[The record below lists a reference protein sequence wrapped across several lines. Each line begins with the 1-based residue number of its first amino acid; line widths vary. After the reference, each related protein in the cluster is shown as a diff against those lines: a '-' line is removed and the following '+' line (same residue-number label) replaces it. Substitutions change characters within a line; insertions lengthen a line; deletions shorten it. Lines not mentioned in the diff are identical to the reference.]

1 MSNSWWSRMIKSQA
15 LQRTTPSSAGIG
27 PSSQGERGI
36 LYVRLSAFPARP
48 AHLVDETVR
57 PLLVEP
63 DHPIPR
69 VCRFMP
75 SNPCGAVEH
84 GRNYQRLTRL
94 RCILIRCAIRRR
106 HSSYSPLAN
115 DHPFATLNH
124 FSRFWNPE
132 RVRLPEAWYK
142 TIRWC
147 PLSKRRLRATVRLLA
162 AHAPSLYVRSSDPP
176 CV

>member
-1 MSNSWWSRMIKSQA
+1 MSNSWWSRMIKSHPPAHDAIERRDQA
-15 LQRTTPSSAGIG
+15 VFHKASEEFFMFVCQLSRRARHTLLMRPSGPCSLNRIIQSRASADPCRRIRAAPSSTAAITND
-27 PSSQGERGI
+27 R
-36 LYVRLSAFPARP
+36 RACAAF
-48 AHLVDETVR
+48 
-57 PLLVEP
+57 
-63 DHPIPR
+63 
-69 VCRFMP
+69 F
-75 SNPCGAVEH
+75 
-84 GRNYQRLTRL
+84 
-94 RCILIRCAIRRR
+94 IRCAIRRR